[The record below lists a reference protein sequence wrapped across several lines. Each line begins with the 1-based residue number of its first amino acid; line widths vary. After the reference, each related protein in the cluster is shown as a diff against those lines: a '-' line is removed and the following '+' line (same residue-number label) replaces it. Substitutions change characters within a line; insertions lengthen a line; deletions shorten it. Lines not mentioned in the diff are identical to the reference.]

1 MCFLCTKGGIFVTVE
16 ELEIIVTAKVE
27 EAIKE
32 FKKIVPAVEKQMKQV
47 IQTAQKSFSSIDA
60 NSFVTKFNEAI
71 DKVKKKLSKLF
82 NGKKST
88 IEIKVANEK
97 AEETVSQLQKK
108 VDSLNEK
115 TRAGGKIWNFIKN
128 AVQSVLGVFEAVK
141 TKVNS
146 VIANI
151 KAKLGSM
158 FTKKPKI
165 EIDVKE
171 AEKQISQLEK
181 QIESLQEKME
191 SRKLKLRIVTEKL
204 DGIYQKTAEEFTPE
218 GLTPD
223 SPGVRETIDKHLNK
237 NSEYQ
242 SLIAQEQKLQEE
254 ITNYS
259 QKADEAR
266 SKIAQLKNE
275 VEQSKNSHGK
285 LGNIW
290 ETLKSKIKGAKDN
303 ISKAKKE
310 ASGISKISV
319 GITNKIKSMR

>member
-1 MCFLCTKGGIFVTVE
+1 MTVE

-47 IQTAQKSFSSIDA
+47 IQTAQKIFSSIDA

-108 VDSLNEK
+108 IDSLNEK
-115 TRAGGKIWNFIKN
+115 TRAGGKIWNFIKT

-151 KAKLGSM
+151 KAKLGSV

-223 SPGVRETIDKHLNK
+223 SPGVRETIDKHLSK

-259 QKADEAR
+259 QKVDEAR